1 MKLLTCLTVE
11 LFFMQDVAWQKLEEA
26 VVAIQN
32 STSIKSA
39 LEDLYQAVQ
48 NLCSHSFAPLVYSK
62 LKNLTGLLWIFIMS
76 PHFICT
82 ILLLFYRIARSI
94 KPSTVFG

>member
-1 MKLLTCLTVE
+1 MTV
-11 LFFMQDVAWQKLEEA
+11 FFVLKDVAWQKLEEA

-62 LKNLTGLLWIFIMS
+62 LKSLTGWKELQILSRLDPNFFIF
-76 PHFICT
+76 P
-82 ILLLFYRIARSI
+82 RIPR
-94 KPSTVFG
+94 PV